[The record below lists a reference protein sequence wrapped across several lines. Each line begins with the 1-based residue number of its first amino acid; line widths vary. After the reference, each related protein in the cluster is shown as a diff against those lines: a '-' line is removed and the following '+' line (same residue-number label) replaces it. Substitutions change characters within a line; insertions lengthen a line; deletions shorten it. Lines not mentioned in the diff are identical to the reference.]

1 MSDIFY
7 SNVNENVRAELNARG
22 KAGFH
27 NRSNKDFDFM
37 LGKVANIEVIPYTSS
52 SRSDDT
58 EIKGARLGG
67 FTTRQGQ
74 FLPGGPNGYLADRKK
89 KLETTTI
96 SETGESETNETEY
109 INKSRRTPPYITSA
123 EISIGD
129 HSMGLMNTA
138 TIQFIIPN
146 PQADLNFI
154 ESTYFRPGRH
164 VAIKIK
170 HPESAVITGELL
182 DEQGTNFATSEKIE
196 KLQQRFP
203 NRDLTE
209 FRKMNVVTFDGQIV
223 SFDLAYQEDM
233 SVQASLSLRGA
244 SATYTDVS
252 LLMDENKTTKKKKT
266 QPKAPHKKSE
276 KQDIVRLNDGT
287 DLPASS
293 SLAIE
298 SLANG
303 TGTAGTIKFL
313 KNDRANAPGTFIP
326 LGSYITGAGN
336 LWEGNVEEY
345 EASVEEANRDKE
357 KAKSFYNRLLTEYDA
372 KAVEYWKK
380 IRDDI
385 TDYNSLKAEEN
396 YMEFKI
402 KESGEKLGLWTKPY
416 VGATS
421 YKYINLEWVIDFL
434 NREIQQKTNDPFAE
448 IIFTSKDALIQS
460 TYYPDLV
467 STDPIDI
474 ILNVNKCI
482 YGKGTASE
490 LHWMHLHKKSGDADR
505 DNPFSGAISKG
516 ILKRYE
522 STHYSNGEPVTM
534 LPGRF
539 FINMDLIKKI
549 IDSLNKQGKLVSQG
563 PAQVLKMLSSYIEK
577 ASAGT
582 VHLKLVTHPEPKFQN
597 KLLFAD
603 SKLIKRKVDEQ
614 DTSVPVVPYKV
625 PMFANH
631 PNGSAVH
638 SFTFSGK
645 LPSDASNLSFVLNQ
659 GGENA
664 SESDIAPYLAWM
676 YAQSS
681 VTRTDVGGDVTETSG
696 NMLTPEVLQQKKD
709 EYAKVH
715 DESLEAYKISK
726 QDFAKDPDSNDTI
739 NTMKKAAKKYMKY
752 PTPDISLSNNMA
764 SPTIPFTADF
774 TIDGINGLRYGDV
787 LDFAGL
793 PDRYRKNAVFS
804 IVNITHTIDT
814 SGKWTSA
821 IKTMMR
827 IEVDNS

>member
-7 SNVNENVRAELNARG
+7 SQVNKNLIAELNARG

-52 SRSDDT
+52 SRSDDA

-74 FLPGGPNGYLADRKK
+74 FLPGGPNGYLADRIK
-89 KLETTTI
+89 KLETKTI
-96 SETGESETNETEY
+96 TEDGESETKESEY
-109 INKSRRTPPYITSA
+109 INQSRRTPPYITSA

-164 VAIKIK
+164 VAIKLK

-182 DEQGTNFATSEKIE
+182 DEEGTVFATTEKIQ

-223 SFDLAYQEDM
+223 SFDLSYQEDM

-252 LLMDENKTTKKKKT
+252 LLMDENKAPKKKEKRI
-266 QPKAPHKKSE
+266 PDPYGKSD
-276 KQDIVRLNDGT
+276 KNDRLRLNDGT
-287 DLPASS
+287 LLPASS
-293 SLAIE
+293 SVAIE
-298 SLANG
+298 AIAAGNG
-303 TGTAGTIKFL
+303 TLGTIKYK
-313 KNDRANAPGTFIP
+313 KNNIANAPGTFIP
-326 LGSYITGAGN
+326 SGSYITYAGN
-336 LWEGNVEEY
+336 LWEGDIEKYENRVAEEK
-345 EASVEEANRDKE
+345 RDKE

-372 KAVEYWKK
+372 KAVEYWKE
-380 IRDDI
+380 RRESV
-385 TDYNSLKAEEN
+385 TDYNSLKADEN
-396 YMEFKI
+396 WMEFAYGQP
-402 KESGEKLGLWTKPY
+402 GEKLGLWTKPY

-434 NREIQQKTNDPFAE
+434 NREIRKKTNDPFAE
-448 IIFTSKDALIQS
+448 IIFTSADSLTQS

-467 STDPIDI
+467 STDPINV
-474 ILNVNKCI
+474 ILNVDTCI
-482 YGKGTASE
+482 YGKGTPSE

-505 DNPFSGAISKG
+505 DNPFSGAIDTG
-516 ILKRYE
+516 ILKAFE
-522 STHYSNGEPVTM
+522 SVHYDKKNEPITM

-549 IDSLNKQGKLVSQG
+549 IDSLNNQGRLVSQG
-563 PAQVLKMLSSYIEK
+563 PAQVLRMLSSYIEK

-582 VHLKLVTHPEPKFQN
+582 VQLKLVTHPDSSLQR

-603 SKLIKRKVDEQ
+603 AKLIKRKKDA
-614 DTSVPVVPYKV
+614 DTIKVVPYQV

-631 PNGSAVH
+631 PNGSVVH

-681 VTRTDVGGDVTETSG
+681 VTRTDVGGDVTEISG
-696 NMLTPEVLQQKKD
+696 NMLTPEVLEQKRV
-709 EYAKVH
+709 EYKKVH
-715 DESLEAYKISK
+715 EESFEAYQTSK
-726 QDFAKDPDSNDTI
+726 EDFARDPASNDSI

-752 PTPDISLSNNMA
+752 PTPDISLSNDMA

-793 PDRYRKNAVFS
+793 PDRYRNNAVFS

-814 SGKWTSA
+814 AGKWTSA

-827 IEVDNS
+827 IEVNN